1 MENIIL
7 YEYNGK
13 IKGTKAHIKI
23 NLFDDT
29 ILNEKLIA
37 KVLLIS
43 MLSNLALY
51 NMARNNTKDEL
62 LPFNVPTPYEIT
74 LDENGEELDN
84 ENNLEEKGVS
94 RKRLYKKASDRH
106 I

>member
-1 MENIIL
+1 MENITL
-7 YEYNGK
+7 YEYNGE

-43 MLSNLALY
+43 MLGNLALY
-51 NMARNNTKDEL
+51 NMARNNTRDEL
-62 LPFNVPTPYEIT
+62 LPFNVPTPYEFT
-74 LDENGEELDN
+74 LDENGDELDN
-84 ENNLEEKGVS
+84 ENNSEEKGVS
-94 RKRLYKKASDRH
+94 RKRLFKKSSNRH

>member
-1 MENIIL
+1 MENITL
-7 YEYNGK
+7 YEYNGE

-43 MLSNLALY
+43 MLGNLALY
-51 NMARNNTKDEL
+51 NMARNNTRDEL
-62 LPFNVPTPYEIT
+62 LPFNVPTPYEFT
-74 LDENGEELDN
+74 LDENGDELDN
-84 ENNLEEKGVS
+84 ENNSEEKGYSKNQVIDIS
-94 RKRLYKKASDRH
+94 NLHYF
-106 I
+106 